1 MIRMKLKSMLL
12 GLILLSL
19 PSLLSAQLIL
29 FKGEVK
35 DMGTGKAIPGVEVSC
50 ELDRTTTNEEGKFSF
65 NLPSD
70 VETLTFTFKMEGY
83 ESQTKLIINAT

>member
-12 GLILLSL
+12 GLILLGL

-35 DMGTGKAIPGVEVSC
+35 DMGTGKAIPGVEVV
-50 ELDRTTTNEEGKFSF
+50 
-65 NLPSD
+65 NL
-70 VETLTFTFKMEGY
+70 TAQQQMRKGNFLLTFQAMW
-83 ESQTKLIINAT
+83 KL